1 MDTQDTSAAA
11 EQTDTQETEVENT
24 GTETQETETT
34 TTDTDKF
41 RKIAEDQRKRAEK
54 AEAELKKLRPAQ
66 EQKPAPNQEA
76 SSSSQSSDD
85 VVRARLDAR
94 GVLDEDEQDAVIE
107 AAAILKLHPIQALE
121 NDIVKGKLA
130 GIRAQKA
137 TAAATPAPS
146 RGGGTTTNI
155 ARLAD
160 KARETG
166 ELPSDPK
173 TKALVKEELRRRG

>member
-1 MDTQDTSAAA
+1 MEDQDTSAAA
-11 EQTDTQETEVENT
+11 EQNDTQETEVENT
-24 GTETQETETT
+24 GTGTQDTEATST
-34 TTDTDKF
+34 SDADKF

-66 EQKPAPNQEA
+66 EQKPAPKEEA
-76 SSSSQSSDD
+76 SSQQSDD
-85 VVRARLDAR
+85 VVRARLEAR
-94 GVLDEDEQDAVIE
+94 GILDEDKQDIVIE
-107 AAAILKLHPIQALE
+107 AAKVLNTTPVKALDNE
-121 NDIVKGKLA
+121 IVKGHLA
-130 GIRAQKA
+130 AYDAQKA

-166 ELPSDPK
+166 ELPTDPK